1 MHEMG
6 GCQRIERNAP
16 VGGGGGGNRIFG
28 IMRGDDHVAI
38 ASKWFFIKIMKN
50 ISRYMIS
57 TFLLC
62 SITGISLS
70 KS

>member
-28 IMRGDDHVAI
+28 IMRGANHVAI
-38 ASKWFFIKIMKN
+38 ASKCFFIKIKKN
-50 ISRYMIS
+50 IARYMIH
-57 TFLLC
+57 TFILC
-62 SITGISLS
+62 SIMGISLF

>member
-6 GCQRIERNAP
+6 GCQRIGRNTP
-16 VGGGGGGNRIFG
+16 VGGGGGGNCIFG
-28 IMRGDDHVAI
+28 IMRGDEHVAI
-38 ASKWFFIKIMKN
+38 ASKWCFIKIMKN
-50 ISRYMIS
+50 IARYMIS